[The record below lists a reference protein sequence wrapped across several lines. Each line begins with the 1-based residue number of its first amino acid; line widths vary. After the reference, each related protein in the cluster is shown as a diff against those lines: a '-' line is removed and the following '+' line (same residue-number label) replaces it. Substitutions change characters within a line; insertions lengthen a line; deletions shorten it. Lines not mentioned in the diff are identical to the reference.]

1 MPWIPEEEIKRAREI
16 TAIEYLKKYQPNRL
30 KKSSARNEWELTDH
44 DSFKINEQTSQWH
57 WKSRDIGGTSALN
70 FLIHVDGCSFLEAVQ
85 MLKDEYP
92 TYIPPPVEA
101 KPKKPFVLPTA
112 SPDCRRV
119 FRYLKERGIS
129 GEVLQRC
136 VHLGILYESLPY
148 HNAVFIGR
156 DENQVARYA
165 FLRGIYD
172 ASGKS
177 FKMEQAGSEKAY
189 AFCVPAKSGCRR
201 VAVYEA
207 CVDVLAHMT
216 LEQRQGSRDKYR
228 LELGGI
234 SAPKEGQS
242 QWSMKKPQALE
253 HFLSQHPEITEIEV
267 CTDNDFAGRWAC
279 EHIRKAYEG
288 SYRIIENLPEIEGAD
303 WADMAK
309 WLPVHRRNGRIG
321 KRGDALKD
329 KIEVEMLSPLMAEFI
344 PDYSDIVDLDDAE
357 PLEGPDLVQY
367 QTSIAEKVDEINRL
381 GMPDNQPCN
390 LIDYFDRNKDIK
402 EKVERITM
410 AVKEQDGVLYG
421 CANLTLR
428 ESLTPEEYRVVGQYL
443 RGQYSDGWGESL
455 EQREIKVDGGELYLH
470 FYVGAGSD
478 FQIQVK
484 APENEMQEKQP
495 KPNPSRPNLKLLGHD
510 GNIFSILGDA
520 SRLLRC
526 AGMSEQAN
534 EMADRVH
541 KSGNYYEALGIISEY
556 VETELSDHREQR
568 RTPRKEVPK
577 KEDTCR

>member
-1 MPWIPEEEIKRAREI
+1 MMTREEALAYGMSFYNVYEEKPFRDPNWQLVRIKGSKKTFLWIYEREGYINLNVKVNPEWRDFWRSAYESVTAGYHLNKEHWNTIILDGTIPEEEIKRAREI

-92 TYIPPPVEA
+92 TYIPPPVET
-101 KPKKPFVLPTA
+101 KPKKLFVLPPA

-242 QWSMKKPQALE
+242 QRSMKKPQALE

-309 WLPVHRRNGRIG
+309 
-321 KRGDALKD
+321 
-329 KIEVEMLSPLMAEFI
+329 MA
-344 PDYSDIVDLDDAE
+344 A
-357 PLEGPDLVQY
+357 
-367 QTSIAEKVDEINRL
+367 R
-381 GMPDNQPCN
+381 
-390 LIDYFDRNKDIK
+390 
-402 EKVERITM
+402 
-410 AVKEQDGVLYG
+410 
-421 CANLTLR
+421 
-428 ESLTPEEYRVVGQYL
+428 TPEKRQN
-443 RGQYSDGWGESL
+443 
-455 EQREIKVDGGELYLH
+455 RE
-470 FYVGAGSD
+470 A
-478 FQIQVK
+478 
-484 APENEMQEKQP
+484 
-495 KPNPSRPNLKLLGHD
+495 R
-510 GNIFSILGDA
+510 
-520 SRLLRC
+520 
-526 AGMSEQAN
+526 
-534 EMADRVH
+534 
-541 KSGNYYEALGIISEY
+541 
-556 VETELSDHREQR
+556 
-568 RTPRKEVPK
+568 
-577 KEDTCR
+577 